1 MFSVLAQHIQ
11 RVGYNNWGICDRD
24 SRVSHPVPCTPGWDV
39 ILSSGQRPP
48 IMHAAQRRLEWWR
61 GVSRASGG
69 VRPSSQHK
77 LGVHDKVKTTRSG
90 KQNRPLEPLRVR
102 AVHTLQWYSCE
113 NMFVTPNSFVSFS
126 CALQMMNLRRWEK
139 GLARSWRYLYTC
151 LLDSRREKNVR
162 TNSAEQHLM
171 NQNRKTLHSTS
182 YNDVA
187 SFLMLFDPKVCPQT
201 HVVNQCFELYSRM
214 RQGWWKPN

>member
-1 MFSVLAQHIQ
+1 MFSVLVQHIQ
-11 RVGYNNWGICDRD
+11 RVGYNNWGICERD

-48 IMHAAQRRLEWWR
+48 IMHAAQCRLEWWR

-77 LGVHDKVKTTRSG
+77 LGVHDKVKTTTSG

-102 AVHTLQWYSCE
+102 AVHALQWYSCE

-151 LLDSRREKNVR
+151 LLDVKRMYVQIPLSNICWTKTEKLYIR
-162 TNSAEQHLM
+162 HHTTM
-171 NQNRKTLHSTS
+171 LHH
-182 YNDVA
+182 
-187 SFLMLFDPKVCPQT
+187 FLCCLTQKFVLKCT
-201 HVVNQCFELYSRM
+201 
-214 RQGWWKPN
+214 W